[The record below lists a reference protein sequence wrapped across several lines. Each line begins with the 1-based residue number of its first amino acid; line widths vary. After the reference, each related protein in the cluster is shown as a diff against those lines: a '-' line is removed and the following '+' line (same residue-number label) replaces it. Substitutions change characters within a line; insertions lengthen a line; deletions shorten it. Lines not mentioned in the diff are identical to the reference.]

1 MKDFVISMLYVN
13 FVVYINVCT
22 KFVVK
27 KKQKNFTVRSKIN
40 YYNRL
45 TIANQLNTKT
55 GLWRNSDVLTDN
67 LKVPT
72 FYLKYIRVSFN
83 NDIKI

>member
-55 GLWRNSDVLTDN
+55 GL
-67 LKVPT
+67 
-72 FYLKYIRVSFN
+72 
-83 NDIKI
+83 